1 MACVMKVSALMPVLL
16 LGACSM
22 NTTAPDAARGVTT
35 PMSASHEQDAQR
47 EATLLVNREDGSV
60 IRQTINID
68 ADLCFK
74 QISSSETT
82 CFRQGDPIVNPE
94 TNLIVGYE
102 MIEDHIDLIPR
113 Y

>member
-1 MACVMKVSALMPVLL
+1 MACMMKVSALTSVLL

-22 NTTAPDAARGVTT
+22 NTTAPDVASDV
-35 PMSASHEQDAQR
+35 SAPTSISHEQQSQR
-47 EATLLVNREDGSV
+47 ETTLLVNREDGSV

-68 ADLCFK
+68 ADFCFK

-82 CFRQGDPIVNPE
+82 CFRQGEPIINPE

-102 MIEDHIDLIPR
+102 MIEDHIELIPR